1 MFLST
6 KKCTPFTEE
15 SLWLQVQQRATL
27 AQRPKEM
34 TRLLEAAPCLPR
46 DHYLRSHPTSDRIQG
61 SAWGLMERAAPTHLL
76 V

>member
-1 MFLST
+1 MFPSI
-6 KKCTPFTEE
+6 KKCPPFPEE
-15 SLWLQVQQRATL
+15 PLWLQVQQRATL

-46 DHYLRSHPTSDRIQG
+46 DHSLRSHPTSDQIQG